1 MEIFEMILGLLG
13 GLALFL
19 YGMNMMSTNLEA
31 VAGNRMKKLIDRLT
45 TNRFLGV
52 FVGFLITA
60 VIQSS
65 SATTVMVVGFVNA
78 KLMELKQAVWVIM
91 GANIGTTVTG
101 LLIALDIGA
110 IAPIIAFIGVIMVV
124 FFKNRI
130 VKNIGSI
137 IAGLGILFLGMEM
150 MGSAMEPLR
159 EYDAFVNLMT
169 QFSNPLLGILAGAV
183 FTAIIQ
189 SSSASVGILQALAN
203 SGAIGLDSAVYVLFG
218 QNIGT
223 CITAVLAA
231 IGANRNA
238 KRTTVVHLTFN
249 IIGTIVFTVIC
260 LVTPFTDFMV
270 SLFPSN
276 PSAQIA
282 VTHTT
287 FNITTTILLLP
298 FGTLLAKF
306 ATFILPD
313 KKNGKK
319 NAVDRWFEE
328 ITQSRHVLGS
338 TAVAMESISADID
351 EMFSLARRNVEAS
364 FDELLTLDI
373 SDKEQIERRE
383 DKIDN
388 LNYVISQK
396 ITKVNA
402 VEQNFGEAETLSAYF
417 RIIGNIERIGD
428 HAMNFAGYAAL
439 ASAKE
444 FVFSD
449 QSRGEIA
456 AMKESCLA
464 AMDKLMEAE
473 SAWNVSVLEEIENY
487 ELANDGEVRAARERL
502 TRGVKDGTENADTA
516 VAYSE
521 FLSDYERIGD
531 HMLNIA
537 QEQAAVIGKKEETRA
552 PEEAPAT

>member
-1 MEIFEMILGLLG
+1 MDIFKMILGLLG

-238 KRTTVVHLTFN
+238 KRTTVVHLMFN
-249 IIGTIVFTVIC
+249 VIGTIVFTVIC

-270 SLFPSN
+270 SLFRSN

-287 FNITTTILLLP
+287 FNVTTTILLLP
-298 FGTLLAKF
+298 FGTLMARF

-313 KKNGKK
+313 KKSGKK
-319 NAVDRWFEE
+319 NAVDHWFEE

-373 SDKEQIERRE
+373 SDKEHIERRE
-383 DKIDN
+383 DKIDH

-439 ASAKE
+439 AATKE

-464 AMDKLMEAE
+464 AMDKLIEAE

-537 QEQAAVIGKKEETRA
+537 QEQAAVIGKKEERA